1 MKGLMALVLGG
12 IFVAASIQAAEKVD
26 PRVLGAGRAAYLSY
40 CASCHGNAGTG
51 DGPVAESLKTTPP
64 DLTRLT
70 DAKGDFE
77 EARVWTSIDGSHAA
91 SAHGSREMPVWG
103 KALAKQGRRR
113 GEAWAQAEIWTL
125 IEYLKSIQQAHG
137 EGAEGP

>member
-1 MKGLMALVLGG
+1 MKRVMALLLGG
-12 IFVAASIQAAEKVD
+12 VFAAASIQATETVD
-26 PRVLGAGRAAYLSY
+26 PKVLGAGRGAYLSY

-51 DGPVAESLKTTPP
+51 DGPVAESLKAKPP

-70 DAKGDFE
+70 DATGEFE
-77 EARVWTSIDGSHAA
+77 EARVWTSIDGTHAA

-113 GEAWAQAEIWTL
+113 GEGWAQVEIWTL
-125 IEYLKSIQQAHG
+125 IEYLKSIQQAQG
-137 EGAEGP
+137 GDPRGR